1 MLQRESI
8 PVKGRTS
15 AKVKGAAKPA
25 TMGAKE
31 RTPAKAR
38 EAAQRIRAPDT
49 AFIQL
54 SQLGRRAVTINRG
67 RDGFQ
72 KSEVRMKNAEVTKQ
86 NE

>member
-49 AFIQL
+49 AL
-54 SQLGRRAVTINRG
+54 S
-67 RDGFQ
+67 
-72 KSEVRMKNAEVTKQ
+72 S
-86 NE
+86 